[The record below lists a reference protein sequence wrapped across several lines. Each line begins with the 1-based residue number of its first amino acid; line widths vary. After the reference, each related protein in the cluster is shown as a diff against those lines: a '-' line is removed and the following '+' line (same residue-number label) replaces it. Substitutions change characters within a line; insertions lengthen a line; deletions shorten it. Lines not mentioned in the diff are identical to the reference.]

1 MSDVFRVTDDGPE
14 HVRIHSLDDTCE
26 ACGPFWPK
34 QCSECATGFLHA
46 DPDLERVRGS
56 GDGELSL
63 KFRCQDCDV
72 SGMV

>member
-1 MSDVFRVTDDGPE
+1 MSDVFRVTANGPR
-14 HVRIHSLDDTCE
+14 HVRIRSLADTCE
-26 ACGPFWPK
+26 ACGPLWPK
-34 QCSECATGFLHA
+34 RCSECDTGFLHA

-63 KFRCQDCDV
+63 KFQCQDCDV